1 MTRWSRAG
9 LLVEQQVIIFGFTV
23 ICPLVDSHVYEAA
36 RECRVVAEVAAY
48 REEAKYADLEFILV
62 LLRIP
67 NPQPNPRIL
76 PSPSESES
84 ANLLRP

>member
-36 RECRVVAEVAAY
+36 RECRVVAEVAANW
-48 REEAKYADLEFILV
+48 EEAICRLGVYIVIIDGWNV
-62 LLRIP
+62 
-67 NPQPNPRIL
+67 
-76 PSPSESES
+76 
-84 ANLLRP
+84 